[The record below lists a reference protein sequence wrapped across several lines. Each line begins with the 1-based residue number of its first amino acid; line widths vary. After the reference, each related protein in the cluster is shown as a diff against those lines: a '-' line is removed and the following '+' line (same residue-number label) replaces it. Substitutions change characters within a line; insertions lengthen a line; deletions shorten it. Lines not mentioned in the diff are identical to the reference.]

1 MAVGDKN
8 NNSCTIT
15 KKKWGKDA
23 LLLLSEG
30 GDGVMAKL
38 EVCSTM
44 VGVAAISTTMQRR

>member
-1 MAVGDKN
+1 LVTKTTAVAQ
-8 NNSCTIT
+8 SP